1 MLLRT
6 YIQRFITGV
15 LPTPSKQSLIIF
27 DAPLRRGFLMDEINF
42 PAEGKNRNLD
52 QSRLMK
58 RI

>member
-6 YIQRFITGV
+6 YIQRFITEV

-42 PAEGKNRNLD
+42 PAEAK
-52 QSRLMK
+52 
-58 RI
+58 